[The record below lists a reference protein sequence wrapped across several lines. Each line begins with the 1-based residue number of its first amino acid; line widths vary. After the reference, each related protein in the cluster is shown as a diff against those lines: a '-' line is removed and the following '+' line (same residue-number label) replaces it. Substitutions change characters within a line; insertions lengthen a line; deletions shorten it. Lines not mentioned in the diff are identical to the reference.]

1 MEMGEGEER
10 RGWGRGLGLG
20 RKLNIAGDQQKTD
33 IARKLDLIQV

>member
-10 RGWGRGLGLG
+10 MGRGLGLG